1 MTSFQV
7 VRVSVTATDNNPFQ
21 DNSHMDSL
29 IDYKDSV
36 ESTTEKCNLCLS
48 AWSYKCKSS
57 KIFLYQNPSYYHEM
71 LKN

>member
-29 IDYKDSV
+29 INYKDSV

-48 AWSYKCKSS
+48 AWSYNCKSS
-57 KIFLYQNPSYYHEM
+57 KIFYTRIPHIIM
-71 LKN
+71 KC